1 MLWFLHFLSFVLEK
15 NSGASVGPDQLTANA
30 SQLVWVGSNRINRI
44 ELKIQMVQM
53 YTNQEEG
60 GRDEKQEVN
69 GQRKSEM
76 LKKK

>member
-1 MLWFLHFLSFVLEK
+1 
-15 NSGASVGPDQLTANA
+15 
-30 SQLVWVGSNRINRI
+30 
-44 ELKIQMVQM
+44 MVQM

-60 GRDEKQEVN
+60 VGRDEKQEVN

>member
-1 MLWFLHFLSFVLEK
+1 
-15 NSGASVGPDQLTANA
+15 
-30 SQLVWVGSNRINRI
+30 
-44 ELKIQMVQM
+44 MVQM

-60 GRDEKQEVN
+60 GRGRDEKQEVN

>member
-1 MLWFLHFLSFVLEK
+1 
-15 NSGASVGPDQLTANA
+15 
-30 SQLVWVGSNRINRI
+30 
-44 ELKIQMVQM
+44 MVQM

-60 GRDEKQEVN
+60 GGGERDEKQEVN